1 MALNYEGLT
10 ISDHRSTGAEGD
22 LAALNLPAIA
32 AAIRDL
38 QRAFPQ
44 INKELFDR
52 RDPLD
57 EDVLEHM
64 LEGYARV
71 DRFICEGV
79 DIFAMGQL
87 HHWLGLNA
95 VVLFG
100 ADAAKAAEHRRS
112 LEATESRFYSQPDG
126 GIRDIMDW
134 YALNRGKSIWR
145 RTAGVYIRV
154 LSSPQLFLEGNHRSG
169 ALIMSYMLAREGKP
183 PFVLTAANARE
194 FFNPSSVFKKN
205 RKHSASMRLKLPGL
219 KKAFGEYIERQA
231 NEPFLV
237 TGETSDAAT
246 HS

>member
-1 MALNYEGLT
+1 M
-10 ISDHRSTGAEGD
+10 
-22 LAALNLPAIA
+22 AALNLPAIEA
-32 AAIRDL
+32 ALREL

-57 EDVLEHM
+57 EEVLEHM

-126 GIRDIMDW
+126 GIRDIMEW
-134 YALNRGKSIWR
+134 HNTNRGKGIWR
-145 RTAGVYIRV
+145 LTAGVYIGI
-154 LSSPQLFLEGNHRSG
+154 LSSPQLFIEGNHRSG

-205 RKHSASMRLKLPGL
+205 RKHSVSMRLKLPGL
-219 KKAFGEYIERQA
+219 KKAFGEFIERQA
-231 NEPFLV
+231 NEAFLV
-237 TGETSDAAT
+237 SPEAT
-246 HS
+246 ATCRV